1 MERVE
6 GENRGDIVLYALSTC
21 GWCRKTRQLLEEM
34 GVGYSYVYVDLL
46 PRNEREQVRQEV
58 MKWNPRGSFPT
69 IVIDNERTVVG
80 FSEDKIREALQ
91 K

>member
-34 GVGYSYVYVDLL
+34 GVGYSYEYVDLL

-80 FSEDKIREALQ
+80 FSEDKIREALA

>member
-21 GWCRKTRQLLEEM
+21 GWCRKTRELLEQM

-46 PRNEREQVRQEV
+46 SREEKEKVRQEV
-58 MKWNPRGSFPT
+58 MKWNSRGSFPT
-69 IVIDNERTVVG
+69 IVIDNERSVVG
-80 FSEDKIREALQ
+80 FSEDKIREALA